1 MIEGVQA
8 IQVSTPTLTQGPG
21 DAQLDLELSGGPAG
35 PLRDVPLPT
44 GRTVPS
50 PSPDPAPGAGAAPTL
65 DEGAGRH
72 RLHVAPEAAEFTT
85 GHGAGRDSFIQAVG
99 SVDREYQSLQAE
111 LHHRVQAGSLSN
123 EELLL
128 FQMRFQLAVQQV
140 EMMSK
145 TVEQSVTGL
154 KTVIQTRD

>member
-1 MIEGVQA
+1 MIDAVHA
-8 IQVSTPTLTQGPG
+8 ARVSTPALAEVSR

-35 PLRDVPLPT
+35 PLSHVPGPDLPP
-44 GRTVPS
+44 TVT
-50 PSPDPAPGAGAAPTL
+50 PSPDFPPGDVTAPGL
-65 DEGAGRH
+65 DEGPGQH
-72 RLHVAPEAAEFTT
+72 RLSMPQGVTGVANDT
-85 GHGAGRDSFIQAVG
+85 GNGSFVHAVG
-99 SVDREYQSLQAE
+99 QVDREYQSLQAE
-111 LHHRVQAGSLSN
+111 LHTRLKAGALSN

-154 KTVIQTRD
+154 KTIIQTRD